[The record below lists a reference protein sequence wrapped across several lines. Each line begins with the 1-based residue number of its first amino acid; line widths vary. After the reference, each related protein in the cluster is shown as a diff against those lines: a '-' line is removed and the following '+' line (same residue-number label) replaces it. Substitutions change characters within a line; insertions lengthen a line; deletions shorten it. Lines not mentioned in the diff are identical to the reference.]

1 VIVVVVAL
9 WVCYQVAVGMPLY
22 EYECTKGHRFE
33 AIQKV
38 SEKPLKRCSL
48 CSAAAKRALS
58 QPTLLHNRGIHVFD
72 RVTKDDALR
81 SRPSSLKSLKKDKF

>member
-1 VIVVVVAL
+1 
-9 WVCYQVAVGMPLY
+9 MPLY
-22 EYECTKGHRFE
+22 EYVCAKGHRFE

-38 SEKPLKRCSL
+38 SDKPLRRCGI
-48 CSAAAKRALS
+48 CAAASKRAIS